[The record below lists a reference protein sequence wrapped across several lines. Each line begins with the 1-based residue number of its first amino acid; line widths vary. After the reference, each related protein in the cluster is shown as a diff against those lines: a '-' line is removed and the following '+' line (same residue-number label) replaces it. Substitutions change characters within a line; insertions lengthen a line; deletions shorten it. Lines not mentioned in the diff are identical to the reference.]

1 VSGVKDMIDSAES
14 RIGIKLWQDNGRA
27 AARKHF
33 KNKGVHFKNVLPHF
47 MPQERRCYTE
57 GWNSEMR
64 LLWAQSS
71 SSENLVE
78 LFGEG

>member
-1 VSGVKDMIDSAES
+1 MIDTVEN
-14 RIGIKLWQDNGRA
+14 RINIQVWQDNGRA

-33 KNKGVHFKNVLPHF
+33 KSKGVHFKDALPIF

-64 LLWAQSS
+64 LLWANSS
-71 SSENLVE
+71 SSQSLIE